1 MISLDECNGS
11 CNVLSLEIWVQKV
24 TKKINIKVFNMVTN
38 NNESKVTAKYI
49 SCECKWKFNSTSSSS
64 NQKWN
69 NKTFSC

>member
-38 NNESKVTAKYI
+38 NNESKVTTKYI
-49 SCECKWKFNSTSSSS
+49 SCECK
-64 NQKWN
+64 
-69 NKTFSC
+69 